1 MKFTEVNVNVGFCFC
16 LRFYNFLFFFHL
28 HSAAMYFSDIQNLFH
43 FRKLWFLPTSH
54 QLWGFP
60 SGKLEKEKLS
70 ESRRV
75 LLHSVKKWWRRQGAN
90 VIIEKTIINTYLP
103 FPSVQWIK
111 WRLVCQETTSSLTVD
126 KTCDVKTGQN
136 QLPCN
141 KTLYWCLCLLV
152 FPFSV
157 NV

>member
-16 LRFYNFLFFFHL
+16 LRFYNFLFFHL

-75 LLHSVKKWWRRQGAN
+75 LLHSVKKRWRRQRAN

-103 FPSVQWIK
+103 FSYSTVNKVKARVPGNHIVTDRGQDV
-111 WRLVCQETTSSLTVD
+111 WRENRTKSITLQQNTLLMSLSP
-126 KTCDVKTGQN
+126 G
-136 QLPCN
+136 
-141 KTLYWCLCLLV
+141 
-152 FPFSV
+152 FSF
-157 NV
+157 